1 MSAGQTHRFV
11 MNFRIW
17 RMVAYCHGA
26 LSSQHHDDPANPMRL
41 LSVISFLTLF
51 AMSFVVESAFAVEA
65 APLPAPHQVD
75 IPLGTGTLHAQ
86 LYKPDGDGPF
96 PTVIGL
102 HGCGGL
108 GGHSESV
115 LPRYRDWAEQL
126 VKTGHAVLLP
136 DSYGS
141 RELGPQCRV
150 KERHV
155 LARRERVADIIA
167 TRQWL
172 VQQPWAAHGR
182 ISLIGWANG
191 ASALL
196 WAVRPQLSSRST
208 EPDFRSAIAFYPDC
222 RVSNGLGWSARVPTL
237 LLIGAKDDVSS
248 PSACR
253 QMVDGARGRSA
264 LTRIEIY
271 PGAPHDFD
279 RANLPLHAVG
289 AGSDATVPEHGHI
302 GTDADARADS
312 QKRVAEW
319 LAR

>member
-1 MSAGQTHRFV
+1 MIRLRSMRPLSAKLFLAL
-11 MNFRIW
+11 
-17 RMVAYCHGA
+17 VAVTCA
-26 LSSQHHDDPANPMRL
+26 
-41 LSVISFLTLF
+41 
-51 AMSFVVESAFAVEA
+51 AVAGRADA
-65 APLPAPHQVD
+65 APLPAPHQVE
-75 IPLGTGTLHAQ
+75 IPAPNLTLHAQ

-96 PTVIGL
+96 PTVIAL

-108 GGHSESV
+108 GGHSEQV
-115 LPRYRDWAEQL
+115 APRYLDWAEQL
-126 VKTGHAVLLP
+126 LKGGYAVLLP

-150 KERHV
+150 KERRV
-155 LARRERVADIIA
+155 LARRERVADIVA
-167 TRQWL
+167 ARRWL
-172 VQQPWAAHGR
+172 VQQPWAAADR

-196 WAVRPQLSSRST
+196 WAVRPQSSRNDG
-208 EPDFRSAIAFYPDC
+208 PDFRSAIAFYPDC
-222 RVSNGLGWSARVPTL
+222 RISSGLGWSARVPTL

-253 QMVDGARGRSA
+253 QMVEGARGRSA
-264 LTRIEIY
+264 LTRIEVY

-279 RANLPLHAVG
+279 RANLPLHAN
-289 AGSDATVPEHGHI
+289 AGSADAALPDRGHI
-302 GTDADARADS
+302 GTDAEARQNS